1 MGLRGLGRKVCAVAG
16 CCLGAQSLYCGGVLL
31 GGAKFV
37 LWRGVVG
44 GHKVCTVA
52 GGCWVLAK
60 FVLRSA
66 AACACF
72 ACTSCRA
79 SPYENGHRQIR
90 LQAAGL
96 SMAVFALLIVAHFEL
111 FSI

>member
-1 MGLRGLGRKVCAVAG
+1 MGLRG
-16 CCLGAQSLYCGGVLL
+16 LGAQSLYCGGVLL
-31 GGAKFV
+31 GDAKFV

-44 GHKVCTVA
+44 G
-52 GGCWVLAK
+52 LAK